1 MGEKKPVWKS
11 KTLGA
16 SALLP
21 LLSLIPGVKDLVS
34 AHPQESIGVI
44 SALFAVLR
52 ALTGKSIF

>member
-16 SALLP
+16 SAILP
-21 LLSLIPGVKDLVS
+21 LLSLIPGVRDLIS
-34 AHPQESIGVI
+34 SHPQESIGVV
-44 SALFAVLR
+44 SAIFAVLR